1 MKYLKALWRGITRL
15 RNLTANLLFLA
26 LIAIVLAALLGGN
39 NTPQLPEKFA
49 LKIAPKGR
57 LVETRSSIDP
67 VARLVNGADAQETL
81 LADVLHAIETAATDR
96 RVGVLVLETER
107 LAGANFAQ
115 LARIG
120 NALRKYKDSGK
131 PVIANANYY
140 SQGQYLLAS
149 HADTIY
155 LHPYGS
161 LILSGLGTYRNYYA
175 ELFEKLSVNV
185 HVFRVGKFKS
195 FAEPYVRSDM
205 SDAARAANE
214 SLLGDM
220 WARYRERV
228 AANRPLSDAELD
240 DYINRYADRLESTD
254 GDMARLALEAQL
266 VDELL
271 TPDAFRARVADEL
284 DTGVD
289 DVKSVELREY
299 VARNPRPALR
309 VQANKVGVITASGAI
324 SSGMVQGVN
333 NGIVA
338 EPTVE
343 LIRQARDDD
352 TVRALVLRIDS
363 PGGEVLASELIR
375 QELELMQ
382 LAGKPLVVSMG
393 GVAASGGYWISAT
406 ADHIFA
412 TPETITG
419 SIGVVGVLPTFERS
433 LERIGVGVDGVSTHA
448 LAGALTPLRAL
459 SPEVQRVLQANVEH
473 SYDRFLNLVA
483 RGRDL
488 EKSTVNEIAQG
499 RPWSADKALALGL
512 VDDLGSLDDAIAKA
526 AELAGIADWETKPI
540 QPQLT
545 PQQQFLQ
552 RISDSLGGAIS
563 DASVGGATAAV
574 IKSITGVESFEFNPV
589 GGLTPLLIPL
599 LSSSAQAKAGV
610 GQHAVLALCEH
621 CELSL

>member
-26 LIAIVLAALLGGN
+26 LIAIVLAAVFSGSS
-39 NTPQLPEKFA
+39 TPQLPEKFA
-49 LKIAPKGR
+49 LKIAPQGR

-81 LADVLHAIETAATDR
+81 LADVLHAIETAATDQ
-96 RVGVLVLETER
+96 RVGVLVLETQR

-120 NALRKYKDSGK
+120 DALRAYKDSGK
-131 PVIANANYY
+131 PVIANASYY

-161 LILSGLGTYRNYYA
+161 LLLSGLGAYRNYYA
-175 ELFEKLSVNV
+175 GLFEKLSVNV

-195 FAEPYVRSDM
+195 AAEPYVRNDM

-254 GDMARLALEAQL
+254 GNMARLALEAQL

-284 DTGVD
+284 GTTTD
-289 DVKSVELREY
+289 DVKTIEIREY
-299 VARNPRPALR
+299 VARNPRSTLTA
-309 VQANKVGVITASGAI
+309 QTNKVGVITASGAI
-324 SSGMVQGVN
+324 SSGLVQGVN
-333 NGIVA
+333 TGIVA

-352 TVRALVLRIDS
+352 SVRALVLRVDS

-375 QELELMQ
+375 QELELVQ

-419 SIGVVGVLPTFERS
+419 SIGVVGVLSTFEQS
-433 LERIGVGVDGVSTHA
+433 LERIGVGVDGVSTHS

-459 SPEVQRVLQANVEH
+459 SPEVQRVMQANVEH

-488 EKSTVNEIAQG
+488 EKTTVDEIAQG

-512 VDDLGSLDDAIAKA
+512 VDDLGGLDDAVAKA
-526 AELAGIADWETKPI
+526 AELAGLATWETKPI
-540 QPQLT
+540 QPTLT
-545 PQQQFLQ
+545 PQQLLLQ
-552 RISDSLGGAIS
+552 RISDSLGGA
-563 DASVGGATAAV
+563 AGGAYSGTATAA
-574 IKSITGVESFEFNPV
+574 ILQSITGVGGFKFDQSVERAPV
-589 GGLTPLLIPL
+589 LMQL
-599 LSSSAQAKAGV
+599 LSSVAQANAGV
-610 GQHAVLALCEH
+610 GQHTVLALCER
-621 CELSL
+621 CDIAL